1 MAYSEII
8 NEIQEQIN
16 DNQAL
21 ITSHT
26 ESVLEKQGEIEELEA
41 RISLLQQQFTGLNQ
55 LKVNAQSLVDNQNIV
70 DVNLNVNVTGA
81 GEGSSVVRHSGS
93 TSV

>member
-8 NEIQEQIN
+8 NEIQEQID

-21 ITSHT
+21 ITAHT
-26 ESVLEKQGEIEELEA
+26 ESILEKQGEIEALEA
-41 RISLLQQQFTGLNQ
+41 HIVVLQQQYVGLNE
-55 LKVNAQSLVDNQNIV
+55 LKANAQALIDNQNSV
-70 DVNLNVNVTGA
+70 DINVNVNVTGA

>member
-8 NEIQEQIN
+8 NEIQEQID

-26 ESVLEKQGEIEELEA
+26 ESVLEKQSEIEALEA
-41 RISLLQQQFTGLNQ
+41 HIAVLQQQYVGLSE
-55 LKVNAQSLVDNQNIV
+55 LKANAQALVDNQNTV
-70 DVNLNVNVTGA
+70 DINLNVNVTGA
-81 GEGSSVVRHSGS
+81 GEGSSVIRHTSS
-93 TSV
+93 TAV

>member
-8 NEIQEQIN
+8 NEIQEQID

-21 ITSHT
+21 ITAHT
-26 ESVLEKQGEIEELEA
+26 ESILEKQGEIEELEA
-41 RISLLQQQFTGLNQ
+41 HIATLQQQYVGLSE
-55 LKVNAQSLVDNQNIV
+55 LRTNAQSLVDNQNAV
-70 DVNLNVNVTGA
+70 DINVNVNVTGA